1 MARLFTKKVFERRA
15 RDTQAR
21 RWACA
26 KDFKRRAR
34 DPQARR

>member
-15 RDTQAR
+15 RDTHTR